1 MLENDLFLYC
11 AHTSRE
17 SQQELRD
24 SLFNVLTIKKI
35 ETTDLLIGSETITD
49 L

>member
-1 MLENDLFLYC
+1 MQGNDSVLSC
-11 AHTSRE
+11 AHISHE

-24 SLFNVLTIKKI
+24 SLLNMLTIKKI
-35 ETTDLLIGSETITD
+35 ERTDLLIGSETITD